1 MTGLY
6 PQQHHADGHPVKNVL
21 LTFDRSLPLLPGIL
35 RAHGYRTAGFVANP
49 FLHTWN
55 PFHEGFDSYDVGFVP
70 SRGNRRGGDS
80 PRDWNPETM
89 FANSVNA
96 AVLKHFDPMRP
107 EAPEFTYI
115 HYIDVHGP
123 WRGAPF
129 PPGYEPATEYLD
141 AKVMELYEYFLKR
154 YDGELIFIVTSD
166 HGRALGDDET
176 IGNGPRRKQKKSVH
190 DFNLRIPF
198 MILPSRL
205 VAGPVRIEQP
215 SNNVDVVPTLLDW
228 IGITPGVQLPGVSF
242 LRAIRGQQMPAL
254 DRALYA
260 RMSAF
265 GSASD
270 CVVYRGRKYMREL
283 EPGSAVVSDRAIFDL
298 AADPRE
304 TTPLAEEFG
313 SIDPILTEEASD
325 HGLRYPARLEA
336 PSKEL
341 EAQLQALGYLHD
353 ADDAR

>member
-1 MTGLY
+1 
-6 PQQHHADGHPVKNVL
+6 
-21 LTFDRSLPLLPGIL
+21 
-35 RAHGYRTAGFVANP
+35 
-49 FLHTWN
+49 
-55 PFHEGFDSYDVGFVP
+55 
-70 SRGNRRGGDS
+70 
-80 PRDWNPETM
+80 
-89 FANSVNA
+89 
-96 AVLKHFDPMRP
+96 
-107 EAPEFTYI
+107 
-115 HYIDVHGP
+115 
-123 WRGAPF
+123 
-129 PPGYEPATEYLD
+129 
-141 AKVMELYEYFLKR
+141 MELYEYFLKR